1 LVRPPLL
8 SRNVGRRFED
18 REKATWQKLDSGRA
32 ETEARTVF
40 ERRRGRVD
48 VRVDEEDGS
57 VSIVELKATDWD
69 RMKANRVRPNALR
82 HARQVWRYVNAELS
96 EGAEVCPG
104 VVYESTPS
112 DHAVRS
118 LVEETLNE
126 PHDPGRVARR
136 SRRIVTAT
144 SQTRRDAHGVEIEH
158 RVDRSV
164 FGTAEVI
171 VGRVSTMRARR

>member
-1 LVRPPLL
+1 MTPDPARF
-8 SRNVGRRFED
+8 RAAIDRGRRFED

-82 HARQVWRYVNAELS
+82 HAR
-96 EGAEVCPG
+96 
-104 VVYESTPS
+104 
-112 DHAVRS
+112 
-118 LVEETLNE
+118 
-126 PHDPGRVARR
+126 
-136 SRRIVTAT
+136 
-144 SQTRRDAHGVEIEH
+144 
-158 RVDRSV
+158 
-164 FGTAEVI
+164 
-171 VGRVSTMRARR
+171 